1 MSSLNGSGETAV
13 EREMKKRCSSADTL
27 NSGYIS
33 IAKLQDIMQQMG
45 EDVSEA
51 DVEEMVDE
59 AGCKH
64 GRDEVEYEKFITAFH
79 QALDDGQGDE

>member
-1 MSSLNGSGETAV
+1 MSSSSGETEV
-13 EREMKKRCSSADTL
+13 EHEMKMRCSAADIT
-27 NSGYIS
+27 NSGTIT
-33 IAKLQDIMQQMG
+33 IAKLKDIMQQMG

-64 GRDEVEYEKFITAFH
+64 GKDEVQYDKFITAFH
-79 QALDDGQGDE
+79 QALDDGHDGDE